1 MWWQISL
8 SLAKN
13 AACVQSPYCL
23 ICPCSLLL
31 TSVFCFEAMES
42 VRDSLKCDG
51 VLKDNEGGLYNW
63 FCQIWSRIWEATA
76 MYSSLSAVPF
86 SSYPVYICLLSY
98 FCLLVSCE
106 HFTLH
111 SIRTACSPV
120 SIFNITSNLC
130 HHNQWFSTRPNL
142 QTTRTVGWAK
152 TSTLFTTNH
161 QNCWLS
167 KNQYPICI
175 TFYFTNNTIQM

>member
-1 MWWQISL
+1 MQ
-8 SLAKN
+8 
-13 AACVQSPYCL
+13 CVSSHLTVWSVRAHC
-23 ICPCSLLL
+23 CLL

-51 VLKDNEGGLYNW
+51 ILKDIWWGGMYNW
-63 FCQIWSRIWEATA
+63 FCQIWSRIWEAA
-76 MYSSLSAVPF
+76 DLYSSLSALPF
-86 SSYPVYICLLSY
+86 SSYTVYICLCSY

-106 HFTLH
+106 YFILH
-111 SIRTACSPV
+111 SIRTARSPV

-152 TSTLFTTNH
+152 
-161 QNCWLS
+161 
-167 KNQYPICI
+167 NQYPICI
-175 TFYFTNNTIQM
+175 TFYCTNNTVQM